1 MTTFISRCTKEGIYD
16 SKKEIDSKYDIL
28 ANKAN
33 EEILY
38 NCREKNILLRVAKRI
53 NDFKK
58 NNFDAIN

>member
-1 MTTFISRCTKEGIYD
+1 MTTFISRCTKEGEYD

-38 NCREKNILLRVAKRI
+38 NCRENHNGKNW
-53 NDFKK
+53 FKSCK
-58 NNFDAIN
+58 MLCD

>member
-38 NCREKNILLRVAKRI
+38 NCRENHNGKNW
-53 NDFKK
+53 FKSCK
-58 NNFDAIN
+58 MLCD